1 MRASSHRSLCLLW
14 YRSSTLNLIIT
25 KSGGRFLAACLA
37 LLTLAL
43 LTLAS
48 GPALAQNQP
57 AGIDPAVL
65 AKANAGDAAAEFQV
79 AGAYQQGDIVPRD
92 FVQASAW
99 YLKAATQGYTQA
111 QYRLGLLYQ
120 QKESGIMKDDAQAA
134 IWLRKAAD
142 QGDASA
148 QAALAVCYTKGLGVP
163 QDNAQA
169 ASWFQKGAAQNS
181 PQAMEGLALLYER
194 GLGVGKDGKQA
205 FALLQK
211 AAALEDAE
219 AEYQLAIDFENGQ
232 DTKKDKK
239 QAEDWYSKAAQ
250 QGHIWAQYNLGQ
262 MLVSKPADAYFWLS
276 LAMNQLEGD
285 PLIKATALHDDAAS
299 KLSPTQK
306 SQADDRINAW
316 HPTPIAHP

>member
-1 MRASSHRSLCLLW
+1 M
-14 YRSSTLNLIIT
+14 T
-25 KSGGRFLAACLA
+25 KSGARFLAACLVV
-37 LLTLAL
+37 

-48 GPALAQNQP
+48 GVSVAQNQP

-65 AKANAGDAAAEFQV
+65 AKANAGDAASQFQV
-79 AGAYQQGDIVPRD
+79 ALAYQQGDVVPRD
-92 FVQASAW
+92 FVQAAAW
-99 YLKAATQGYTQA
+99 FQKSATQGYLQA

-120 QKESGIMKDDAQAA
+120 QKESGIMKDDAKAA
-134 IWLRKAAD
+134 SWLRKAAD
-142 QGDASA
+142 QGDAPA
-148 QAALAVCYTKGLGVP
+148 QAALGLCYIQGVGVP

-169 ASWFQKGAAQNS
+169 AAWYQKSAAQNN
-181 PQAMEGLALLYER
+181 PQGMEGLALLYER
-194 GLGVGKDGKQA
+194 GLGIGKDGKQA

-219 AEYQLAIDFENGQ
+219 AEYQLGIDFENGQ

-239 QAEDWYSKAAQ
+239 QAEEWYTKAAQ
-250 QGHIWAQYNLGQ
+250 QGHTWAQNNLGQ

-276 LAMNQLEGD
+276 LAMNQLDGD

-316 HPTPIAHP
+316 HPTPVTHP